1 VDVRIPDD
9 VPDVHSFVAGEERMS
24 THGIGSGGHQVGS
37 TKLFVTVWLWLAA
50 VTGIEV
56 FLGYVQ
62 LQPTLMLSLL
72 VILSVC
78 KAALIVAYFM
88 HLKYERFSLT
98 LALIPA
104 TIFCITMMLIFFFP
118 DSMRI
123 LRLGTGAP

>member
-1 VDVRIPDD
+1 
-9 VPDVHSFVAGEERMS
+9 MS
-24 THGIGSGGHQVGS
+24 THGSGSGGHQVGS
-37 TKLFVTVWLWLAA
+37 TRLFVTVWLWLAA
-50 VTGIEV
+50 VTGVEV

-72 VILSVC
+72 VILSVG

-118 DSMRI
+118 DSLRI